1 MAARRQNGTAFTLV
15 ELLVVIA
22 IIGILVALL
31 LPAVQSAREAARR
44 TQCTNNLKQLG
55 LAFHNYHAAHQTFPA
70 GSLRDL
76 DRGTGNFRDPRISP
90 HARLMPYLELQTL
103 YDLLQWDLGWEADAH
118 ALLRQTNVAGFS
130 CPTKQD
136 NLCTY
141 WYRRNQWFHYDSN
154 PDGPLE
160 YATHYLGVMGAKGLI
175 PGFRE
180 RYEIDMST
188 GGHGGFGRTGILVRD
203 EFIPARHV
211 EDGLSKTFLMGEM
224 SWDIGEFEAWLGGL
238 SPGWLNAMTIK
249 NIANPLNSYKFDRQL
264 NQLNINDTSFG
275 SEHTAGG
282 AHFLMADSSVRFASE
297 NIELNILKGMASRA
311 TGEAVSGAE
320 L

>member
-1 MAARRQNGTAFTLV
+1 MAARRKNRTAFTLV

-44 TQCTNNLKQLG
+44 TQCTNHLKQLG

-136 NLCTY
+136 NLCY
-141 WYRRNQWFHYDSN
+141 LLVPRESMVSLRQQSGWSARIRDSLSGR
-154 PDGPLE
+154 DGSQGIDPR
-160 YATHYLGVMGAKGLI
+160 I
-175 PGFRE
+175 PG
-180 RYEIDMST
+180 T
-188 GGHGGFGRTGILVRD
+188 LRD
-203 EFIPARHV
+203 RHV
-211 EDGLSKTFLMGEM
+211 
-224 SWDIGEFEAWLGGL
+224 
-238 SPGWLNAMTIK
+238 
-249 NIANPLNSYKFDRQL
+249 DRGPRR
-264 NQLNINDTSFG
+264 FR
-275 SEHTAGG
+275 
-282 AHFLMADSSVRFASE
+282 ADRD
-297 NIELNILKGMASRA
+297 SRPR
-311 TGEAVSGAE
+311 
-320 L
+320 